1 MLPRGSVLASR
12 PPARQIGGQTCKSA
26 GKTRQPSLGKT
37 GRKTSDR
44 APVMTAYRQAEPS
57 SWKPAARRFRAWYWA
72 T

>member
-1 MLPRGSVLASR
+1 MPGSVLASR

-44 APVMTAYRQAEPS
+44 APVMTARQAEP
-57 SWKPAARRFRAWYWA
+57 
-72 T
+72 